1 MKSIQNSAIV
11 NAEFAQNVWQLVK
24 NKGGELISITI
35 DNPDGGSGLL
45 GKYGVIKEMYFE
57 FPSENSVL
65 GLTIRFN
72 PDYSDFNL
80 ATDITFR
87 DLQYNFER
95 SIRIDGN
102 DIRPIGGYINDIV
115 KEWRSKGFGKDEKVN
130 VDTDF

>member
-1 MKSIQNSAIV
+1 MRSIQNSAIV
-11 NAEFAQNVWQLVK
+11 NADFAQNVWQLVK
-24 NKGGELISITI
+24 NNGGELISITI
-35 DNPDGGSGLL
+35 DNPDCGSGLL
-45 GKYGVIKEMYFE
+45 GKYGIIKEMYFE
-57 FPSENSVL
+57 FQSENSVL

-87 DLQYNFER
+87 DCQYDFER

-102 DIRPIGGYINDIV
+102 DIRPTGGYIREIV

>member
-1 MKSIQNSAIV
+1 MRAIQSNAIV
-11 NAEFAQNVWQLVK
+11 NANFAQNVWQLVK
-24 NKGGELISITI
+24 NNGGELISVTI

-45 GKYGVIKEMYFE
+45 EKYGIIKEMYFE
-57 FPSENSVL
+57 FPSEKSVL

-87 DLQYNFER
+87 DCQYDFER

-102 DIRPIGGYINDIV
+102 DIRPTGGYIREIV